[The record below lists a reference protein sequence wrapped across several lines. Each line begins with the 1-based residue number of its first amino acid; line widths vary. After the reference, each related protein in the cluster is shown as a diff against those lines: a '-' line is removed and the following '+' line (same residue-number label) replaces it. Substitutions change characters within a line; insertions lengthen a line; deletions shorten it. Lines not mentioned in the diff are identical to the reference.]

1 MTTMRRWFLYVAAIY
16 VVGFTV
22 AGVELARLSM
32 IMPRRPMANAAL
44 IEERYRQSFNA
55 KVEDV
60 SVNAA
65 DGADLRGWFVT
76 PAKTNGES
84 VVLLHG
90 IGDNR
95 IGMSGFADLF
105 LARGYAVLLPD
116 SRGHGESGGEAATYG
131 VLERDDVRRWVAWMR
146 GREPGC
152 TYLMGESMGAAIGL
166 QATAVTP
173 QLCAVA
179 VESPFAHFRTTGY
192 ERMGWM
198 THTGT
203 LFWKTLGRPVIE
215 TAILWGRIRYGV
227 WLTEADPQAAIEHSK
242 VPALLIAGTVDRN
255 IPMHNAQ
262 ELEKACGARCE
273 LWIIPG
279 ADHGGAS
286 SVAPEEFQRRVAGWF
301 EEHDHR

>member
-1 MTTMRRWFLYVAAIY
+1 MKTMRRWLLSMMAIY
-16 VVGFTV
+16 VVGCVV
-22 AGVELARLSM
+22 AGIELARLSM
-32 IMPRRPMANAAL
+32 VMPRLMYEPQA
-44 IEERYRQSFNA
+44 IEERYRQNFGA
-55 KVEDV
+55 KVEYV
-60 SVNAA
+60 SITVAG
-65 DGADLRGWFVT
+65 GAVMHGLWAI
-76 PAKTNGES
+76 PARSNGES
-84 VVLLHG
+84 VILLHG
-90 IGDNR
+90 IGDAGR
-95 IGMSGFADLF
+95 GMSGFADMF

-116 SRGHGESGGEAATYG
+116 SRGHGNSGGEVATYG
-131 VLERDDVRRWVAWMR
+131 VLERDDVRRWVGWMR
-146 GREPGC
+146 KREPGC

-227 WLTEADPQAAIEHSK
+227 LLTEADPQAAVEHSQ
-242 VPALLIAGTVDRN
+242 VPALLIAGTADRN

-262 ELEKACGARCE
+262 ELEKACGTRCE
-273 LWIIPG
+273 LWIVAG

-286 SVAPEEFQRRVAGWF
+286 SVAPEEFQKRVLGWF
-301 EEHDHR
+301 VGHDQR